1 MYTII
6 NKFLKLLLNENEEKG
21 ITNNAKYWKMGTSFF
36 NTFDRLEQKIK
47 DLDTKHSIIIELD
60 KNKKTTEGNNETYIY
75 KLNNNNITPAKDK
88 KSISQ
93 SQAGQYMRAIIS
105 FGLGIIEKEFN
116 TLKDFVEKKGEIKLV
131 SNIKELLKQENK
143 LELIKKNIIN
153 SLFGNIKWQ
162 KDIAYSIIM
171 EILFEY
177 KLDFSKLEDNNRI
190 FRFKRKTPKNK
201 DRNYDL
207 NKDKDYIKKNIEK
220 QGTIA
225 TYKEIIE
232 IIKENYKKDKIE
244 NFFKDL
250 DKTYEELLNKTYEQ
264 LNDEQEELNDEQD
277 ESITIKIKEQNRKDE
292 IKRERRNFK
301 ENIFK
306 NRQEKGLIKSKDELY
321 SDIIEIEKDEIEQ
334 SKLRRKWGESNAA
347 HIHPVEKIKKELKK
361 ESIKQISDP
370 NNGLMMSIEYH
381 DSFDRGQWN
390 FDLNGHM
397 IIHFEN
403 EEYLLKE
410 KQLSRIKIRKEVFNE
425 EMKKYLKKRL

>member
-21 ITNNAKYWKMGTSFF
+21 ITNNAEYWKMGTSFF

-47 DLDTKHSIIIELD
+47 DLDTKYSIIIELD

-75 KLNNNNITPAKDK
+75 KLNNDNITPAKYK

-162 KDIAYSIIM
+162 KDIAYSIII

-190 FRFKRKTPKNK
+190 FRLKKNTPKNK

-207 NKDKDYIKKNIEK
+207 IKDKDDIKKIIEK

-244 NFFKDL
+244 IFFKDL
-250 DKTYEELLNKTYEQ
+250 DKTY
-264 LNDEQEELNDEQD
+264 EELNDEQD
-277 ESITIKIKEQNRKDE
+277 ESITIKIKEQNKKDE
-292 IKRERRNFK
+292 IKRERSKFK

-321 SDIIEIEKDEIEQ
+321 SDIIEIEKDDIEQ
-334 SKLRRKWGESNAA
+334 SRLRRHWDESNAA
-347 HIHPVEKIKKELKK
+347 HIHPVEKIKKELKLEE

>member
-21 ITNNAKYWKMGTSFF
+21 ITNNAEYWKMGTSFF

-75 KLNNNNITPAKDK
+75 KLNNDNITPAKYK

-162 KDIAYSIIM
+162 KDIAYSIII

-177 KLDFSKLEDNNRI
+177 KLDLSKLEDNNRI
-190 FRFKRKTPKNK
+190 FRLKKNTPRNK

-207 NKDKDYIKKNIEK
+207 NKDKDEIKKIIEK

-250 DKTYEELLNKTYEQ
+250 DKTYEEL
-264 LNDEQEELNDEQD
+264 NDEQEELNDEQD
-277 ESITIKIKEQNRKDE
+277 ESITIKIKEQNKKDE
-292 IKRERRNFK
+292 IKRERSKFK

-334 SKLRRKWGESNAA
+334 SKLRRHWDESNAA
-347 HIHPVEKIKKELKK
+347 HIHPVEKIKKELKLEE

>member
-75 KLNNNNITPAKDK
+75 KLNNDNITPAKDK

-162 KDIAYSIIM
+162 KDIAYSIII

-250 DKTYEELLNKTYEQ
+250 DKTYEELLNKTYEE

-347 HIHPVEKIKKELKK
+347 HIHPVEKIKKELKE

>member
-21 ITNNAKYWKMGTSFF
+21 ITNNAEYWKMGTSFF

-47 DLDTKHSIIIELD
+47 DLDTKYSIIIELD

-75 KLNNNNITPAKDK
+75 KLNNDNITPAKYK

-162 KDIAYSIIM
+162 KDIAYSIII

-190 FRFKRKTPKNK
+190 FRLKKNTPKNK

-207 NKDKDYIKKNIEK
+207 IKDKDDIKKIIEK

-250 DKTYEELLNKTYEQ
+250 DKTYEEL
-264 LNDEQEELNDEQD
+264 NDEQD
-277 ESITIKIKEQNRKDE
+277 ESITIKIKEQNKKDE
-292 IKRERRNFK
+292 IKRERSKFK

-334 SKLRRKWGESNAA
+334 SRLRRHWDESNAA
-347 HIHPVEKIKKELKK
+347 HIHPVEKIKKELKLEE

>member
-21 ITNNAKYWKMGTSFF
+21 ITNNAEYWKMGTSFF

-47 DLDTKHSIIIELD
+47 DLDTKYSIIIELD

-75 KLNNNNITPAKDK
+75 KLNNDNITPAKYK
-88 KSISQ
+88 KSISR

-162 KDIAYSIIM
+162 KDIAYSIII

-190 FRFKRKTPKNK
+190 FRLKKNTPKNK

-207 NKDKDYIKKNIEK
+207 IKDKDDIKKIIEK

-250 DKTYEELLNKTYEQ
+250 DKTYEEL
-264 LNDEQEELNDEQD
+264 NDEQD
-277 ESITIKIKEQNRKDE
+277 ESITIKIKEQNKKDE
-292 IKRERRNFK
+292 IKRERSKFK

-334 SKLRRKWGESNAA
+334 SKLRRHWDESNAA
-347 HIHPVEKIKKELKK
+347 HIHPVEKIKKELKLEE

>member
-75 KLNNNNITPAKDK
+75 KLNNDNITPAKDK